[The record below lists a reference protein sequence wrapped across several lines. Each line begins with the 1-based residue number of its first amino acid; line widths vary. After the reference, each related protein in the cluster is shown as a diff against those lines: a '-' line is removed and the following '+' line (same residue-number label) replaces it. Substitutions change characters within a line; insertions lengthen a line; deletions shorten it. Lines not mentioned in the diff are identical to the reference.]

1 MSGMK
6 IVRIIAPLLEKVV
19 GSASPMRSVQWLLM
33 ILAFL
38 TIGAFAGINDMSRGT
53 AVGRG

>member
-6 IVRIIAPLLEKVV
+6 IVRIIAPLLKKVV